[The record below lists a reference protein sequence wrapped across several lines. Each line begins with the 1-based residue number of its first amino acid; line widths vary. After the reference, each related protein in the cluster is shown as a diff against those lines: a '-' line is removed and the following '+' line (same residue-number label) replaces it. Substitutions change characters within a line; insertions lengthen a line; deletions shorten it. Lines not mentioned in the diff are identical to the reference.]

1 MVDGTLRMKKR
12 FLVLFLAVSIVAPP
26 AYAAEPFDSDGDGLS
41 DAMESNLYYT
51 NSLVADTDGDGYD
64 DGVEVRAGYNPN
76 GEGKLFEADTDHDG
90 LNDADELLF
99 GSSLRNVD
107 SDGDGYMDGLEV
119 TMGFDPTNSAPVRL
133 RKWIEIV
140 IDNQELSY
148 YMGPKQMGTFTV
160 STGAPGYETP
170 IGTFHINN
178 KIDRAWSRSA
188 RLWMPFW
195 LPFIGG
201 LYGIHELPE
210 WPGGIKEGEEHLG
223 TPASHG
229 CVRLGIGAA
238 ETLYNWAE
246 VGTEVVI
253 RQSS

>member
-1 MVDGTLRMKKR
+1 MKYLPVILIA
-12 FLVLFLAVSIVAPP
+12 FTIMLPG
-26 AYAAEPFDSDGDGLS
+26 AYAAETFDSDGDGLT
-41 DAMESNLYYT
+41 DAMESNFYYT
-51 NSLVADTDGDGYD
+51 DSLSADTDGDGYP
-64 DGVEVRAGYNPN
+64 DGVEISAGYNPN
-76 GEGKLFEADTDHDG
+76 GAGTLIDVDTDRDG
-90 LNDADELLF
+90 LNDAEELLF
-99 GSSLRNVD
+99 GTSLMQVD

-119 TMGFDPTNSAPVRL
+119 TMGYDPTNSAPVKMK
-133 RKWIEIV
+133 KWIEIV
-140 IDNQELSY
+140 IDDQELRY
-148 YMGPKQMGTFTV
+148 HHGPKHIGTFTV

-188 RLWMPFW
+188 KLWMPFW

-210 WPGGIKEGEEHLG
+210 WPGGLKEGEEHLG

-229 CVRLGIGAA
+229 CVRLGVGAA
-238 ETLYNWAE
+238 EILYKWAD

-253 RQSS
+253 KQSS